1 MRIVLKPFSH
11 DIETGKEIPYC
22 LYKVFAINDE
32 KIWIRNTNTNDEY
45 VTNLNR
51 ILKEIKD

>member
-1 MRIVLKPFSH
+1 MRVVLKPFSY
-11 DIETGKEIPYC
+11 DLETNKEIPDC

-32 KIWIRNTNTNDEY
+32 KVWIRNTNTNDEY